1 MVTVTQCANKG
12 REYKHSTS
20 APTSTRMLLLAVALC
35 GGNGQLTSFALFQA
49 NSSSTILAKPVPHTG
64 IPFQPKLPHQHTVPE
79 PFTVEER
86 SKMMLAQKE
95 EKIKQI
101 LEEERRVSHVHS
113 STQPCFSPCV
123 MLASAESSRPLS
135 PASHLVSWLL
145 VPRTERKIVISLL

>member
-1 MVTVTQCANKG
+1 MPMVTVTWHASKG
-12 REYKHSTS
+12 REYKHSPT
-20 APTSTRMLLLAVALC
+20 APTSIGMLVLAVTVWWRWPADL
-35 GGNGQLTSFALFQA
+35 SFALFQA

-101 LEEERRVSHVHS
+101 LEEERRVSRVHP
-113 STQPCFSPCV
+113 STRPCFSPCV
-123 MLASAESSRPLS
+123 MIASTKNSAEDCYS
-135 PASHLVSWLL
+135 PVVGTMHVKGSDAKVF
-145 VPRTERKIVISLL
+145 